1 MRKFLSIHP
10 LILPLAAM
18 LCFVAAVGRVIVTAR
33 PSLAVQDVRT
43 AEPASV
49 QDDSG
54 LVSFKLPRGAK
65 VAVGNRT
72 TGRITVIGWDRDTV
86 EARAVS
92 ESGIEYV
99 RTRVNTDSSGTSF
112 SLKADYA
119 AEGFLTERLDEMKA
133 LILNSHKRGTER
145 LERRLKESEAKRE
158 EREARS
164 AAAPN
169 NSPASVV
176 APGSPA
182 PSAPPASPA
191 QQQIPSI
198 TPPDRSDGLRSPS
211 FVMHRQEIHL
221 EVKVPR
227 YAEIEVIEVYR
238 SDVEVSGV
246 ETHVAVNGGK
256 STIKLNNVGSAEVR
270 TKSGAVEVGEVR
282 GLVDVITTSGSI
294 AVRKAGS
301 DVRVISISGNVEI
314 RCVRGRVNVG
324 NTDGSIRL
332 VGIGGDIDAT
342 TTGSD
347 IRFTGDI
354 RKDGRYH
361 LKSMSGLV
369 EMFLSSTPAGFTAVL
384 SSYRGTVEA
393 TLPLRIAQNTIN
405 DPINR
410 RLVGRYGNGQAH
422 LTLDSFDG
430 NVKLNKAAPAATEDC
445 R

>member
-10 LILPLAAM
+10 LILLLAAM
-18 LCFVAAVGRVIVTAR
+18 LCCVAVGHVIVTAR
-33 PSLAVQDVRT
+33 QSFAVQDVRT
-43 AEPASV
+43 AEPV
-49 QDDSG
+49 TVRDDSG
-54 LVSFKLPRGAK
+54 RVSFKLPRGAK

-92 ESGIEYV
+92 ASGIEYV
-99 RTRVNTDSSGTSF
+99 RTRVSTDSSGLSF

-133 LILNSHKRGTER
+133 RFLEYGIRRTER
-145 LERRLKESEAKRE
+145 REWRLNESEAKRK
-158 EREARS
+158 EREAGS
-164 AAAPN
+164 VAAPKN
-169 NSPASVV
+169 PPAS
-176 APGSPA
+176 AGASGSPA
-182 PSAPPASPA
+182 PSSPPAA
-191 QQQIPSI
+191 LGQQQPSPI
-198 TPPDRSDGLRSPS
+198 TPSDRSDGLLSLS
-211 FVMHRQEIHL
+211 SAMSGQEIHF

-227 YAEIEVIEVYR
+227 YAEIELIEVNR

-301 DVRVISISGNVEI
+301 DVRVISISGDVEI
-314 RCVRGRVNVG
+314 RCARGRVNVG

-332 VGIGGDIDAT
+332 VGIGGDVDAT

-354 RKDGRYH
+354 RREGRYH

-369 EMFLSSTPAGFTAVL
+369 EMFLNPTPAGFTAVL
-384 SSYRGTVEA
+384 SSYRGTVES
-393 TLPLRIAQNTIN
+393 TLPLKITQNTIN
-405 DPINR
+405 DTINR
-410 RLVGRYGNGQAH
+410 RLVGRYGNGQAQ

-430 NVKLNKAAPAATEDC
+430 NVKLNKAAPAPTEDC